1 RARAGGVDPLGA
13 QALDRR
19 RRRGLLEAQRDQRA
33 RLAEV
38 TGDARHQRMEGGRA
52 GKPEPEPAGF
62 AACGAAGG
70 KHSVFGALEH
80 DPRFR
85 EKGFA
90 RRGQLD
96 AAWLP
101 PEQLEFELG
110 FEGANLLAERRLL
123 DAEPRCRASHM
134 TFLCDGNEIP
144 EMAQFHTHDVSLT
157 ALSYIR
163 QTPGHR
169 LFFDP
174 WRAKQNS

>member
-1 RARAGGVDPLGA
+1 
-13 QALDRR
+13 
-19 RRRGLLEAQRDQRA
+19 
-33 RLAEV
+33 
-38 TGDARHQRMEGGRA
+38 
-52 GKPEPEPAGF
+52 
-62 AACGAAGG
+62 
-70 KHSVFGALEH
+70 VFGALEH

-144 EMAQFHTHDVSLT
+144 EMAQFH
-157 ALSYIR
+157 
-163 QTPGHR
+163 
-169 LFFDP
+169 
-174 WRAKQNS
+174 